1 MANLRTARIFE
12 DFQRLAEKPLHIGSV
27 AAPESTRYS
36 SVRGWQK
43 DNGDLPMKKY
53 VIEREIPGVGTMGQ
67 SDLSGAAKTSNK
79 ALSQLAP
86 KVQWQQSYVAKDK
99 TFCVY
104 LADNEDAIREHARLS
119 GFPANKITEIHGV
132 IDPATDRG

>member
-1 MANLRTARIFE
+1 
-12 DFQRLAEKPLHIGSV
+12 
-27 AAPESTRYS
+27 
-36 SVRGWQK
+36 
-43 DNGDLPMKKY
+43 MKKY
-53 VIEREIPGVGTMGQ
+53 VIEREIPGVGAMGP

-104 LADNEDAIREHARLS
+104 LADNEDDIREHARLS

-132 IDPATDRG
+132 IDPATERG